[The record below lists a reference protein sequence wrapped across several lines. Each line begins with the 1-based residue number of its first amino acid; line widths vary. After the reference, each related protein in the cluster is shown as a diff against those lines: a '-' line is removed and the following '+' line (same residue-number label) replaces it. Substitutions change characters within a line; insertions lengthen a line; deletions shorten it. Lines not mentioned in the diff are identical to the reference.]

1 LRAGSLSSPSVTRLL
16 RERFVAAWEKKGT
29 LTVVKRRGR
38 VTKQGGNVVG
48 YVCTSSGEVIHAIPE
63 VPSAQRYV
71 EELEWALSLA
81 DALKRI
87 PQRERAGRVAR
98 AHRRSQRGGAALR
111 ADVHTYFAAKPF
123 PRIRDVEQEL
133 FSRLLNEQWSPS
145 KPINT
150 IGGTLC
156 R

>member
-29 LTVVKRRGR
+29 LTVLKRRGR

-63 VPSAQRYV
+63 VPSPQRYV

-81 DALKRI
+81 DTLARI
-87 PQRERAGRVAR
+87 PPDDRAGRVAR
-98 AHRRSQRGGAALR
+98 AHRRSQRGGGGLR
-111 ADVHTYFAAKPF
+111 ADVHTYFASKPY

-133 FSRLLNEQWSPS
+133 FARLLNEQWSPS
-145 KPINT
+145 KPIT
-150 IGGTLC
+150 KIGRTV
-156 R
+156 RR